1 MKPMQALLIAVC
13 TAASSVSAADRV
25 EPEAVRVLSDVR
37 DKLRSL
43 DDYTVETTVK
53 TKAAVGAG
61 RYRDFSGR
69 VQYMVSAPDSL
80 AASVE
85 GNGLTRKIFYDGKV
99 ITLYSPK
106 DGLYAQLNAS
116 GNLETLVNEVKDRR
130 GLDLPV
136 AHIFAWNDESNLMS
150 RSTRAT
156 YSGTGKINGRAC
168 EHYSYALDGKI
179 WELHIDENALPC
191 KLSMID
197 MNDRGLPGYSAEF
210 AWNTRARLSPSDF
223 QFKPAA
229 NIAEVAFSE
238 IPEI

>member
-1 MKPMQALLIAVC
+1 MKSMQILLMVVG

-25 EPEAVRVLSDVR
+25 DPQAVRVLSDVR

-53 TKAAVGAG
+53 TKAAVGDG

-69 VQYMVSAPDSL
+69 VQYMVSPPDSL
-80 AASVE
+80 AANVE
-85 GNGLTRKIFYDGKV
+85 GNGLNRKIFYDGKK

-106 DGLYAQLNAS
+106 DGLYAQVNAA
-116 GNLETLVNEVKDRR
+116 GDLETLVNEVKGRR

-136 AHIFAWNDESNLMS
+136 AHIFAWNEESNLMS

-156 YSGTGKINGRAC
+156 YSGTGKVNGREC
-168 EHYSYALDGKI
+168 EHYSYALNGKI
-179 WELHIDENALPC
+179 WELHIDKETLLC

-210 AWNTRARLSPSDF
+210 AWNTNARLSPSDF
-223 QFKPAA
+223 QFKPVA
-229 NIAEVAFSE
+229 NSEEVALSE